1 MNRRTWGLMAAVGLA
16 ATLVPAAGGVA
27 HAAPVPLAPDAR
39 PMAQTFFWDWEDG
52 VDSRK
57 RTFRESDYGSAE
69 NLPRLVVTAEPA
81 RPSQYIKLQYR
92 QNGTWRREDA
102 DTTDGN
108 GEAFLALNP
117 YCNNNTWCD
126 GTYKYRLLVNG
137 KYTLFTITYID

>member
-1 MNRRTWGLMAAVGLA
+1 MNRRIWSLVAAVGLT
-16 ATLVPAAGGVA
+16 ATLIPAAGGVA
-27 HAAPVPLAPDAR
+27 QAAPAPLAPDAR
-39 PMAQTFFWDWEDG
+39 PRAQVFFWDWEDG

-69 NLPRLVVTAEPA
+69 NLPRLIVTAEPA
-81 RPSQYIKLQYR
+81 RPSQYIKLQYK
-92 QNGTWRREDA
+92 QNGKWRREDA

-117 YCNNNTWCD
+117 YCNDNTWCD